1 MGSSTHSTS
10 TLDNPTRKWRAF
22 YITHAASARNPNA
35 NKAAIESRYK
45 ITTIAAMSLS
55 QQELARIIALA
66 ALMQASKL
74 VDDIARQ
81 GQCDSHDFQ
90 TMIHSMF
97 AAPTLSPE
105 EQFSG
110 RDKLTTGLHIT
121 QQLLSGAHVQQAKT
135 SMNYTAGMIA
145 VEKRLKKQHDMLHHI
160 TEGMQRIQHQAD
172 YFSSFHHPTI
182 IAAIAD
188 LYGETIST
196 LKPRIIIHGK
206 PDILR
211 QNQNTQKIRA
221 LLFSGIH
228 AAHLWQQYKGGHFRL
243 LFGRK
248 KLLQGIEHLLSTTT
262 T

>member
-1 MGSSTHSTS
+1 
-10 TLDNPTRKWRAF
+10 
-22 YITHAASARNPNA
+22 
-35 NKAAIESRYK
+35 
-45 ITTIAAMSLS
+45 MSLS
-55 QQELARIIALA
+55 QQEHARIIALA

-81 GQCDSHDFQ
+81 GQCNDHDFQ
-90 TMIHSMF
+90 TMIHSTF
-97 AAPTLSPE
+97 ANPALSPE

-110 RDKLTTGLHIT
+110 RNHLATGLRIT
-121 QQLLSGAHVQQAKT
+121 QQLLSGEHIQQAQT

-145 VEKRLKKQHDMLHHI
+145 VEKRLKKQHNMLQNI
-160 TEGMQRIQHQAD
+160 AEGMQRIQHQAD

-182 IAAIAD
+182 IAAIAA

-196 LKPRIIIHGK
+196 IKPRIIIHGK

-211 QNQNTQKIRA
+211 QSQNTQKIRA

-228 AAHLWQQYKGGHFRL
+228 AAHLWQHYKGGHFRL

-248 KLLQGIEHLLSTTT
+248 KLLQGIEHLLTSITIH
-262 T
+262 